1 MTKHAVIKWGLMGL
15 TTLVMLI
22 GIAMVATAAFASWSE
37 DTHLAGRERK
47 STFTSPLPTETPHAE
62 KTETPEARET
72 PEVRHATE
80 TPEAEH
86 ETPEPRHTPEPE
98 VHTPESAHAPE
109 IHTPEPQHTPEPGRQ
124 APNDDKPGH
133 DKEHNSQPP
142 KGNDN
147 QGRSGKG

>member
-22 GIAMVATAAFASWSE
+22 GIAMVATAAFASLPE
-37 DTHLAGRERK
+37 DTHLAGRERQ

-86 ETPEPRHTPEPE
+86 ETLEPT
-98 VHTPESAHAPE
+98 HAPE
-109 IHTPEPQHTPEPGRQ
+109 IHTPEPQHTPEPEHQ
-124 APNDDKPGH
+124 APNDDKPGD
-133 DKEHNSQPP
+133 DKGHNNQPP